1 MRGGLDGYPVVAAC
15 PGAGPAS
22 LFPGPREGEIVTM
35 RNDIRR
41 LERAAPAPGASRR
54 LHVALEARRRYR
66 LAGDLFGLRGR
77 MMFGDLAT
85 AYRLAVQMN
94 EIREAGRFPELALG
108 GSELYGAALLHEL
121 MHALMA
127 SASERAGSS
136 VVGRATAGIRDALG
150 VEALDATLLAFV
162 ERFPVPTVA
171 DGHQEAASYLRDVTE
186 GEPNADVALE
196 EALLLW
202 LANANPALERLH
214 ELFDDGPL
222 RRSSAYERALPL
234 LEAGL
239 RDQGPVEAGGRS
251 LIDLLW
257 APQRRSPTSLEGQ
270 LRAAEELWGPILG
283 ERYAGL
289 LARLL
294 RSIDALHEER
304 TRGPGGPGPSLV
316 LDADA
321 LGRFSEIEAFSAD
334 SEWMPRVVL
343 VAKSTYVW
351 LAQLERRFGR
361 EVRRL
366 DQIPDEALDE
376 LAGYG
381 FNGLWLIGIWERS
394 QASRSIKQR
403 RGQPHALA
411 SAYALYDYVVAS
423 DLGGEPALRELE
435 SRAARRGIRLA
446 GDMVPNHVGIDG
458 KWVAEHP
465 DWFLQLDHPPYA
477 GYRFD
482 GPDLSSHPSM
492 AVMIEDHY
500 WDGSDAAVVFKRV
513 ERATGETRYIY
524 HGNDGTSMPW
534 NDTAQLDYLN
544 PEVREAVVQTIL
556 HVARTVPIIRFDAAM
571 TLAKRHIQRL
581 WFPPPGHGGAIPSRS
596 AYGGM
601 SSEEFERRLPV
612 EFWREVVDRVAREAP
627 GTLLLAEAFWMME
640 GYFVRTLGMHRVYN
654 SAFMHMLKREENAEY
669 RQLMKNV
676 LEFDPRILGRFVN
689 FMNNPDEETAIAQFG
704 DGDKYFGVAI
714 LMATMPGLPMFGHG
728 QVEGF
733 REKYGMEYRAP
744 TFEEA
749 PDPRMVERHRRQ
761 IAPLLHR
768 RAQFAPAETF
778 RLFDVRADDGSVQ
791 EDVYAY
797 TNRNG
802 AGASL
807 VLYNNRYP
815 RAEGTIY
822 RSVPFAEPW
831 AGGAVRDEALHEALG
846 VVGGGER
853 YTILRERL
861 AGLDYLRR
869 SDDLVHGGFRV
880 ELDGFQARVFS
891 EVREVRDQDGSY
903 AGLHRQL
910 AGAGVP
916 DLEEAR
922 LDWSMR
928 EPRRAF
934 LALLAASREGG
945 DVPAA
950 ALAFVR
956 AAREHGGLELRAAE
970 PKPARAR
977 GAGLPGPAPS
987 REAPGARGPVEHATP
1002 AGSGGR
1008 AAPEEA
1014 SALSRDPGSLAR
1026 LAAEA
1031 MAAVLGALSVKAS
1044 SEEAGSRPEA
1054 GPPAGGEAPS
1064 SAGAPAVGEGWR
1076 DAASAALARTGVP
1089 TAEASAWG
1097 VAPALRAAAA
1107 LTALQDGAEVYAA
1120 LRLRGALESALTD
1133 AGVAEPWAAARL
1145 VDVLMHLG
1153 TAAGGGAATP
1163 GLGAVLR
1170 EPAIQELLGVHVH
1183 GSERWF
1189 RQERYRLVVAGVVGQ
1204 AAMAGASADA
1214 LERRRAELGRAE
1226 EASGYRFDRLLDL
1239 VDAMAVRAA
1248 GTEAAPGASG
1258 PESPSGGR
1266 VGSRHENSQQETVE
1280 DDDADGSTADP
1291 PRRDEEPRG
1300 SR

>member
-1 MRGGLDGYPVVAAC
+1 M
-15 PGAGPAS
+15 S
-22 LFPGPREGEIVTM
+22 T
-35 RNDIRR
+35 RNDTRR
-41 LERAAPAPGASRR
+41 PERAAPAPGPSRR

-66 LAGDLFGLRGR
+66 MEGDLFGLRGR
-77 MMFGDLAT
+77 VMFGDLAA
-85 AYRLAVQMN
+85 AYRLASHMN
-94 EIREAGRFPELALG
+94 EIREADRFPELALG

-121 MHALMA
+121 MHAVVA
-127 SASERAGSS
+127 TASERTGSS
-136 VVGRATAGIRDALG
+136 VVARALAGVREALG
-150 VEALDATLLAFV
+150 DQALDATLLAFV
-162 ERFPVPTVA
+162 ERYPVPAVA
-171 DGHQEAASYLRDVTE
+171 DGRQEAAAYLRGVTD
-186 GEPNADVALE
+186 GEPNAEVVLE

-202 LANANPALERLH
+202 LANANPALERLR
-214 ELFDDGPL
+214 ELFDDAPL

-234 LEAGL
+234 LEEGL
-239 RDQGPVEAGGRS
+239 REQGPFVAAGMS
-251 LIDLLW
+251 LVDLLW

-270 LRAAEELWGPILG
+270 LRAAEELWGPVLG

-289 LARLL
+289 LASLL
-294 RSIDALHEER
+294 RSVDALREER
-304 TRGPGGPGPSLV
+304 SRGPGGPGPSPV
-316 LDADA
+316 LDAEA

-351 LAQLERRFGR
+351 LAQLERRFRR

-366 DQIPDEALDE
+366 DQIPDEALDD
-376 LAGYG
+376 LAERG

-394 QASRSIKQR
+394 EASRRIKQR
-403 RGQPHALA
+403 RGQSNAMA

-423 DLGGEPALRELE
+423 DLGGEAALRELE

-465 DWFLQLDHPPYA
+465 DWFVQLDHPPYA

-482 GPDLSSHPSM
+482 GPDLSSHPAM

-500 WDGSDAAVVFKRV
+500 WDDSDAAVVFKRV
-513 ERATGETRYIY
+513 DRGSGEARYIY

-544 PEVREAVVQTIL
+544 PEVREAVIQTIL

-581 WFPPPGHGGAIPSRS
+581 WFPPPGYGGAIPSRS

-601 SSEEFERRLPV
+601 SASEFERRLPT

-654 SAFMHMLKREENAEY
+654 SAFMNMLKREENADY

-704 DGDKYFGVAI
+704 DGDKYFGVAV

-744 TFEEA
+744 TFEEE
-749 PDPRMVERHRRQ
+749 PDPRMVERHRRE

-778 RLFDVRADDGSVQ
+778 RLFDVHADDGSVL

-797 TNRNG
+797 SNRNG
-802 AGASL
+802 GAASL

-815 RAEGTIY
+815 RAEGTLH

-831 AGGAVRDEALHEALG
+831 AGGAVRDEPLHEALG
-846 VVGGGER
+846 IAGGEGR
-853 YTILRERL
+853 FTILRERL
-861 AGLDYLRR
+861 GGLDYLRR
-869 SDDLVHGGFRV
+869 SDDLVRGGFRV
-880 ELDGFQARVFS
+880 RLDGFQARVFT
-891 EVREVRDQDGSY
+891 EVREVRDEDGSY

-928 EPRRAF
+928 EPRRA
-934 LALLAASREGG
+934 
-945 DVPAA
+945 
-950 ALAFVR
+950 
-956 AAREHGGLELRAAE
+956 
-970 PKPARAR
+970 
-977 GAGLPGPAPS
+977 
-987 REAPGARGPVEHATP
+987 
-1002 AGSGGR
+1002 
-1008 AAPEEA
+1008 
-1014 SALSRDPGSLAR
+1014 
-1026 LAAEA
+1026 
-1031 MAAVLGALSVKAS
+1031 
-1044 SEEAGSRPEA
+1044 
-1054 GPPAGGEAPS
+1054 
-1064 SAGAPAVGEGWR
+1064 
-1076 DAASAALARTGVP
+1076 
-1089 TAEASAWG
+1089 
-1097 VAPALRAAAA
+1097 
-1107 LTALQDGAEVYAA
+1107 
-1120 LRLRGALESALTD
+1120 
-1133 AGVAEPWAAARL
+1133 
-1145 VDVLMHLG
+1145 
-1153 TAAGGGAATP
+1153 
-1163 GLGAVLR
+1163 
-1170 EPAIQELLGVHVH
+1170 
-1183 GSERWF
+1183 
-1189 RQERYRLVVAGVVGQ
+1189 
-1204 AAMAGASADA
+1204 
-1214 LERRRAELGRAE
+1214 
-1226 EASGYRFDRLLDL
+1226 
-1239 VDAMAVRAA
+1239 
-1248 GTEAAPGASG
+1248 
-1258 PESPSGGR
+1258 
-1266 VGSRHENSQQETVE
+1266 
-1280 DDDADGSTADP
+1280 
-1291 PRRDEEPRG
+1291 
-1300 SR
+1300 